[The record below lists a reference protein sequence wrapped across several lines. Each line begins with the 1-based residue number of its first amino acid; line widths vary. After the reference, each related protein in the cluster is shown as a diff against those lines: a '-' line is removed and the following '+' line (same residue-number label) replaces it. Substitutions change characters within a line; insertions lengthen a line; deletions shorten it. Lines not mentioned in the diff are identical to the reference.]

1 MTLASKKQTIMNGT
15 VFRVFKAGTG
25 TYQCK
30 NLNCFIH

>member
-25 TYQCK
+25 TYQYSK
-30 NLNCFIH
+30 KSSK